1 LKIPELAL
9 KCIGSV
15 LGGLE
20 VVEKEVGDEGTSK
33 FWESL
38 SVELEPTIKL
48 DPPEISTECWNHLA
62 IVIAVT

>member
-1 LKIPELAL
+1 M
-9 KCIGSV
+9 
-15 LGGLE
+15 
-20 VVEKEVGDEGTSK
+20 VEKEVGDEGTSK